1 MENGVDWIGALPAV
15 VMVALA
21 VLLPYFGRKN
31 FYCTWVCPYG
41 SIQELAWMLP
51 LPKIKVNA
59 KVFRRMKQLRLV
71 VLGIILLMLWMGI
84 GAEILDYEP
93 FTAFM
98 FTSAPIG
105 VVIFSVAFVVLSLFA
120 PRIWCQ
126 AFCPVGMLLNTAEDR
141 TIPTK
146 KAKK

>member
-1 MENGVDWIGALPAV
+1 
-15 VMVALA
+15 
-21 VLLPYFGRKN
+21 
-31 FYCTWVCPYG
+31 
-41 SIQELAWMLP
+41 
-51 LPKIKVNA
+51 
-59 KVFRRMKQLRLV
+59 MKQLRIV

-105 VVIFSVAFVVLSLFA
+105 VVIFSAAFVVLSLFA
-120 PRIWCQ
+120 PRLWCQ
-126 AFCPVGMLLNTAEDR
+126 ALCPVGMLLNTAEDR

-146 KAKK
+146 KVKK